1 VFASF
6 RHDVINR
13 GRLPLLCCL
22 GASIVTFFA
31 TGTIVRYIR
40 HLSDRDAPRD
50 WWQPRNVAQRQ
61 PVAPGTAA

>member
-6 RHDVINR
+6 WHDVINR
-13 GRLPLLCCL
+13 GRLPVLCCL
-22 GASIVTFFA
+22 VALIVTFFA

-40 HLSDRDAPRD
+40 HLSERDAPRT

-61 PVAPGTAA
+61 PEAPGAAA